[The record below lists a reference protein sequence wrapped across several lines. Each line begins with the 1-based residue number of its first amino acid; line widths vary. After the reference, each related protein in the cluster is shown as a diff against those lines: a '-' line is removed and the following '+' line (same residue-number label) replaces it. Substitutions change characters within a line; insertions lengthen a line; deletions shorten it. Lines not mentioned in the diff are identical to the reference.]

1 MAGNEI
7 ECAPFKQPMAAQGE
21 QYLEERLQD
30 SLKQLPPRLPSQSC
44 QAHHCHCCIVLNVGP
59 KAVPTRARR
68 RCMHE
73 RLQAGCPRR
82 MLALQSA
89 LHNTQPVLAYAVLL
103 GSVIH
108 AVD

>member
-1 MAGNEI
+1 
-7 ECAPFKQPMAAQGE
+7 MAAQGE